1 VWVKGWGVSG
11 KCIVVEEVE
20 CTDSAVLDLKGVG
33 DKRSAEEE
41 EVSCSSEVEAEGE
54 PAGGE
59 GLTGD
64 YFDKPFVP
72 RMEDASA
79 DSTGI
84 DDVMSDDTI
93 QALIQDSTSGGTGT
107 RPDEGCAVC
116 VPVGSAVLVAGL
128 TSRAGMQYNGVTGVV
143 MSEPDPVTGR
153 QGVRL
158 DAPFR

>member
-33 DKRSAEEE
+33 DKRSEE
-41 EVSCSSEVEAEGE
+41 EVSCSSEVEAESE

-84 DDVMSDDTI
+84 DDVMNDDTI
-93 QALIQDSTSGGTGT
+93 QTLIQDSTSRGTGT
-107 RPDEGCAVC
+107 RYDEGCAVC
-116 VPVGSAVLVAGL
+116 VPVGSAVMVAGL
-128 TSRAGMQYNGVTGVV
+128 TSRAGMMYNGVTGVV
-143 MSEPDPVTGR
+143 MSESDPATGR